1 MAKKKSANTRY
12 RMTKLQKYYID
23 NHLDTAAKDLA
34 IELGIPEAVIERHQK
49 KAKRNQKKKEQE
61 GSEAQEEQQ
70 EKPTTTDDFMLKN
83 KKHGTVS
90 MTQAASMQGD
100 ASKGAGLKSKYYQNA
115 IKKIR

>member
-1 MAKKKSANTRY
+1 MAKKKAVNTRY

-49 KAKRNQKKKEQE
+49 KAKRNQKKKEK
-61 GSEAQEEQQ
+61 EEQE

>member
-1 MAKKKSANTRY
+1 MAKKKAVNTRY

-49 KAKRNQKKKEQE
+49 KAKRNQKKKEK
-61 GSEAQEEQQ
+61 EEQE

-83 KKHGTVS
+83 KKHGAVS

-100 ASKGAGLKSKYYQNA
+100 ATKGAGLKSKYYQNA